1 MRRAQTAPSRPPLA
15 RRVPLLG
22 VLAALALILG
32 YLEGFFPGIPG
43 APGLKLG
50 LSNVVVMFAASAL
63 GFGETLCIVSAK
75 ALFALLTGGPVAGAL
90 SLGGGI
96 SSAAVLFVLFRATRC
111 FGLVGISVSGAVTHN
126 LAQLLLVSLL
136 TGSPLL
142 TAYAPVLLLGGL
154 VMGFATASLLRCLLP
169 ALGRW
174 SGLSAAAPPQPQSQ
188 E

>member
-1 MRRAQTAPSRPPLA
+1 MRQAGTTQSKPTLAQ
-15 RRVPLLG
+15 RVPLLG

-32 YLEGFFPGIPG
+32 YLEGLLPGIPG

-63 GFGETLCIVSAK
+63 GFGETLCIVSVK

-96 SSAAVLFVLFRATRC
+96 SSAAVLFVLFRATRR

-136 TGSPLL
+136 TGSPLM

-169 ALGRW
+169 ALGKW
-174 SGLSAAAPPQPQSQ
+174 SGFAALLPQRQ